1 MDFDGLDRQLRDSLA
16 DLKLSNEERD
26 ELRQLGSELAP
37 DQVRFLRNRAFDLV
51 RELVLLEEQGERI
64 AALKWLEQ
72 VVRTL
77 EVTAAPPRSRA
88 SAYFSPGEECRRK
101 IRELCR
107 QARQSLDICVFTI
120 SDDQLSAEILACHRR
135 GVPVRIISDDDKQF
149 DEGSDI
155 HALRE
160 AGVPLRIDD
169 SPFHM
174 HHKFA
179 LVDGSLA
186 AQRQFQLDPQ
196 RQRQQRRE
204 PAGNR
209 RRRADRRLSARVRG
223 TLGPLRPALSGS
235 DARKAGQAVGR
246 RTARGRVSG

>member
-149 DEGSDI
+149 DE
-155 HALRE
+155 
-160 AGVPLRIDD
+160 
-169 SPFHM
+169 
-174 HHKFA
+174 
-179 LVDGSLA
+179 A
-186 AQRQFQLDPQ
+186 ATSMRC
-196 RQRQQRRE
+196 
-204 PAGNR
+204 A
-209 RRRADRRLSARVRG
+209 
-223 TLGPLRPALSGS
+223 RPAYRCESTTVPSTCTTSSPWWMAPGCS
-235 DARKAGQAVGR
+235 TAVSTGPAAPASTTK
-246 RTARGRVSG
+246 RTCW

>member
-1 MDFDGLDRQLRDSLA
+1 MRDSLA

-51 RELVLLEEQGERI
+51 RELVLLKERGERI
-64 AALKWLEQ
+64 AAP
-72 VVRTL
+72 
-77 EVTAAPPRSRA
+77 EVAGAGGAHPGGYRGAAACSRA

-107 QARQSLDICVFTI
+107 QARQNLDICVFTI

-135 GVPVRIISDDDKQF
+135 GVPVRIISDDDKRF

-155 HALRE
+155 HALRGPAYRCE
-160 AGVPLRIDD
+160 STTVP
-169 SPFHM
+169 SM

-179 LVDGSLA
+179 LVDGAWLLNGSFNWT
-186 AQRQFQLDPQ
+186 R
-196 RQRQQRRE
+196 
-204 PAGNR
+204 
-209 RRRADRRLSARVRG
+209 SASVNNEENW
-223 TLGPLRPALSGS
+223 
-235 DARKAGQAVGR
+235 
-246 RTARGRVSG
+246 

>member
-51 RELVLLEEQGERI
+51 RELVLLEGQGERI

-179 LVDGSLA
+179 LVDGAWLLNGSFNWTRSASVNNEENLLVTDDA
-186 AQRQFQLDPQ
+186 VLIGAY
-196 RQRQQRRE
+196 RRE
-204 PAGNR
+204 FEE
-209 RRRADRRLSARVRG
+209 LW
-223 TLGPLRPALSGS
+223 
-235 DARKAGQAVGR
+235 GR
-246 RTARGRVSG
+246 YAPR